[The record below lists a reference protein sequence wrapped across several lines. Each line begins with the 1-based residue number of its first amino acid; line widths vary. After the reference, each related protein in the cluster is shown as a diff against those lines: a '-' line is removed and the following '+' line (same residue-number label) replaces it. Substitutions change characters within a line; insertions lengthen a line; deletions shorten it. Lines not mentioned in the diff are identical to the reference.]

1 MFGKRKDVVFKQL
14 KALLDPFG
22 IARYYTD
29 DWGAYERH
37 LDAGLHEVGKRN
49 TQKIERK
56 NLNLR
61 TWVKRLARKTICFS
75 KDETMHDTVIGLL
88 INKVEFGIDIHAKI
102 QVWPTTTSYS
112 DSNDHCEPWASR
124 RINVD
129 LNRGAGG
136 QYIYLCIYRS
146 PGYKPVTG
154 LAIVGYK
161 CPDGYQKINIDLN
174 SGARVDKKI
183 TSAIYLCVAHN
194 QDYYPY
200 HYFGSP
206 ITSIEVTA
214 HPTSSRNICKNP
226 YRLEYDLNYSVGG
239 DYIYICYD
247 RDRSGYW

>member
-1 MFGKRKDVVFKQL
+1 MYWRISKVLISCFAV
-14 KALLDPFG
+14 LLVNVASASLTTIYDPYYPITG
-22 IARYYTD
+22 I
-29 DWGAYERH
+29 G
-37 LDAGLHEVGKRN
+37 V
-49 TQKIERK
+49 
-56 NLNLR
+56 
-61 TWVKRLARKTICFS
+61 
-75 KDETMHDTVIGLL
+75 
-88 INKVEFGIDIHAKI
+88 
-102 QVWPTTTSYS
+102 TSYS
-112 DSNDHCEPWASR
+112 DANDHCEPWASR